1 MLDNEPVATE
11 NDLDKLKRLVEEMDM
26 KIDNIYKTSKRLQ
39 ESVNK
44 LSKSMEL
51 VVLNLKHEY

>member
-1 MLDNEPVATE
+1 MLDNESVSTE

>member
-1 MLDNEPVATE
+1 MSDNIPVVTE
-11 NDLDKLKRLVEEMDM
+11 NDLDKLKRLVEELDM